1 MVGVATKHGKVGN
14 VIFRLLQDRTI
25 RLIGIFSVE
34 KLARTSLTG
43 ELQATGSAIL
53 DKMGQVKPIIIVHM
67 TVARHEL
74 VR

>member
-14 VIFRLLQDRTI
+14 VIFGLLQDRTV

-34 KLARTSLTG
+34 KLARTSLSC
-43 ELQATGSAIL
+43 ELQTTGGAIL
-53 DKMGQVKPIIIVHM
+53 DKVGQVKPVIIVHM